1 MLDDSTS
8 RSHAFLG
15 DPHELLAYNLSTSD
29 PNATRSVIEQQ
40 PVGLGGEQKCDGC
53 SYDGVT
59 GSSLRF
65 GARLLKLLCRT
76 I

>member
-15 DPHELLAYNLSTSD
+15 DPHELLAYNLNISD

-53 SYDGVT
+53 SNDGVT
-59 GSSLRF
+59 GHHSVL
-65 GARLLKLLCRT
+65 ARALVCELFEL
-76 I
+76 